1 MKRLTELDV
10 LRGILLLM
18 MVVNHSRSQLRRV
31 TDQPIG
37 FFTTAEGFVF
47 VSALLAGMLFS
58 QTHRTAW
65 VCSSSLNHHSAGLVH
80 LPRTPPDARVCLCHR
95 WLFVTE
101 FPGAKNLLDQYLE
114 NPWAAT
120 AAPPLLLFQP
130 PLLDMLPMY
139 ILFSLLTPVTFWAAD
154 RWGWKA
160 VILTGLSVWL
170 ISQTRIRDTLVS
182 ASQGISYIEL
192 GSFDILSWQL
202 LWIVGVFSGQ
212 RFHQNKSA
220 LPVPGVLQGV
230 LWLLAIGFLAWRWSS
245 IGVWLRSEQPKLV
258 TR

>member
-160 VILTGLSVWL
+160 VIFDQPLRVAYFADANSGYSGKRF
-170 ISQTRIRDTLVS
+170 TRNFVYRTWVFRYTLV
-182 ASQGISYIEL
+182 AITL
-192 GSFDILSWQL
+192 DCWR
-202 LWIVGVFSGQ
+202 VFWPA
-212 RFHQNKSA
+212 F
-220 LPVPGVLQGV
+220 
-230 LWLLAIGFLAWRWSS
+230 
-245 IGVWLRSEQPKLV
+245 
-258 TR
+258 